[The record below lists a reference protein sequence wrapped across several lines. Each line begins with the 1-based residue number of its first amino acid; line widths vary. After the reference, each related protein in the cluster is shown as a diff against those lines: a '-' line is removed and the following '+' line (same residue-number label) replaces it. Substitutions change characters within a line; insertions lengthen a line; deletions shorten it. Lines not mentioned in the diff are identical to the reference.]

1 MFTLHTQEF
10 WKIISFPRIDIFE
23 NTTKK
28 LSYHST
34 EKTKSTQAFFCFFL
48 HFPVCNA
55 TQRWFFLGEY
65 WGHETWVE
73 DQRAKGTIAP

>member
-10 WKIISFPRIDIFE
+10 WKILSFPRIDIYE

-28 LSYHST
+28 LLCHST
-34 EKTKSTQAFFCFFL
+34 EKTKSTQACFCFFL

-55 TQRWFFLGEY
+55 TLMCLGVY

-73 DQRAKGTIAP
+73 DQRAKATIAP